1 MHERELRK
9 TIKQVAKMDRNELL
23 KDRTRE
29 NKNPQTI
36 LVGTWLPKFN
46 AIPSFLKNNFLKNPK
61 LSKIFKQNRTVTY
74 RKNKSLSD
82 YLLKNGIANQQLH
95 SNVTPYGKCKYSK
108 THHDKLKI
116 TKKSKRYCKKQGK
129 KNYLSST
136 IFQTESLVY

>member
-61 LSKIFKQNRTVTY
+61 LSKKFKQKCTVTY

-82 YLLKNGIANQQLH
+82 YLLKNGISNQQLH
-95 SNVTPYGKCKYSK
+95 SNLTPYGKWNFANKYNK
-108 THHDKLKI
+108 THHYKFKDHE
-116 TKKSKRYCKKQGK
+116 KK
-129 KNYLSST
+129 
-136 IFQTESLVY
+136 